1 MMKAKVYLG
10 AILSTSAIAA
20 SILLSSAD
28 SAQACR
34 LRATYQQESWLNTP
48 WAAVLTLPGV
58 ALAIGLY
65 RGGRAYDR
73 SST

>member
-28 SAQACR
+28 AAQACR
-34 LRATYQQESWLNTP
+34 FKEKSQQTSWLNTP
-48 WAAVLTLPGV
+48 LAAVITLPGV
-58 ALAIGLY
+58 ALAIALY

-73 SST
+73 IRI